1 MRRLLAALLGLAA
14 LLVAMTWVGA
24 APPEARRSGF
34 DDMGPT
40 TQALQ
45 RDDTQNPAMLWVQEG
60 ADLWTRR
67 VGVGYKSCASCHDD
81 ATKSMRGVAARYP
94 RFDAQEKRAV
104 DLGERIQLCRQRH
117 QLATPFPPE
126 SEDLLSLAAYIGFQS
141 RGMPIVPDDDPRL
154 APAAERGQKLFV
166 QRIGQLDLACAQCH
180 VDLAGRK
187 LGGSTIPQAHPTGYP
202 IYRLDWQAMGSLQR
216 RLRACMTGVRAE
228 PYPFAAQEWVDL
240 ELYLTR
246 RAAGM
251 TVETPAV
258 RP

>member
-1 MRRLLAALLGLAA
+1 MKRTAAALLGLT
-14 LLVAMTWVGA
+14 LVIGLAIA
-24 APPEARRSGF
+24 APSAERRSGF
-34 DDMGPT
+34 DDMSPT

-45 RDDTQNPAMLWVQEG
+45 RDDAQNPAMLWVQGG

-67 VGVGYKSCASCHDD
+67 AGTSDKSCASCHGD
-81 ATKSMRGVAARYP
+81 ATQRMKGVAARYP
-94 RFDAQEKRAV
+94 RFDAREKRAV

-117 QLATPFPPE
+117 QLATPFAPE
-126 SEDLLSLAAYIGFQS
+126 SEELLSLAAYIGLQS
-141 RGMPIVPDDDPRL
+141 RGLAVTPDDDPRL
-154 APAAERGQKLFV
+154 APAAERGERLFT
-166 QRIGQLDLACAQCH
+166 QRTGQLDLACAQCH
-180 VDLAGRK
+180 VDQAGRK

-240 ELYLTR
+240 EVYLAR

-251 TVETPAV
+251 PVETPAV